1 MAPDTK
7 VALTDGRKRILYVI
21 TKANWGGAQRYVF
34 DLATEAKDRGHEV
47 LVITGAEGILT
58 QKLREGGIEVESI
71 ARMKRDISLK
81 AEVAA
86 FRSLLA
92 SIRRFRPDIVHA
104 NSSKAGGLASLAS
117 RLAGVPLIVF
127 TAHAWAYNEG
137 RPLFQKALI
146 ALFHYGTV
154 LLAHKTICVS
164 EAVRKEASWMPAVR
178 NRFIVIHNG
187 IAPGTLLERIDARDR
202 LSPEFIRLY
211 PGLLWIGTIAEL
223 HPSKGLDTLIEAFA
237 HLGPEAVLVIIGG
250 GQELG
255 RLEKLSQIH
264 GVGGRVLFAGFIDGA
279 PSLLK
284 AFDIFAL
291 PSRSEAFGTVL
302 LEAGLASLPVVA
314 SDVGGIPEVLKNEE
328 SGILLPPSDSE
339 ELTAAL
345 DTLVRSEEARTKLGN
360 ALRERV
366 LRVFSAEK
374 MLRETF
380 AAYAD
385 AR

>member
-1 MAPDTK
+1 MAPDTEVTK
-7 VALTDGRKRILYVI
+7 AKRILYVI

-34 DLATEAKDRGHEV
+34 DLALAAKARGHEV

-58 QKLREGGIEVESI
+58 KKLNEHGIDVESVD
-71 ARMKRDISLK
+71 RMKRDISLK
-81 AEVAA
+81 SELAS
-86 FRSLLA
+86 FRALLE
-92 SIRRFRPDIVHA
+92 SIRRYRPDVVHA

-117 RLAGVPLIVF
+117 RIAGVPLIIF

-137 RPLFQKALI
+137 RPLYQRALI

-164 EAVRKEASWMPAVR
+164 EALRKEARWMPLVGR
-178 NRFIVIHNG
+178 KLVVIHNG
-187 IAPGTLLERIDARDR
+187 IAGGALLERIDARDR
-202 LSPEFIRLY
+202 LSPEFVHDY
-211 PGLLWIGTIAEL
+211 PGIPWIGTIAEL

-237 HLGPEAVLVIIGG
+237 HLDSEAVLVIIGG

-255 RLEKLSQIH
+255 HLEKLSQIH
-264 GVGGRVLFAGFIDGA
+264 GVGNRVLLAGFIDNA
-279 PSLLK
+279 SSLLA

-302 LEAGLASLPVVA
+302 LEAGLASLPAVG
-314 SDVGGIPEVLKNEE
+314 SDVGGIPEVLKDKE
-328 SGILLPPSDSE
+328 SGMLVPPADSKA
-339 ELTAAL
+339 LAVAL
-345 DTLVRSEEARTKLGN
+345 DTLVQNADLRAKLGN

-366 LRVFSAEK
+366 LRVFSPEK

-380 AAYAD
+380 ALYAD